1 MDHIW
6 TLCLVHLAHGCIW
19 KPERCS
25 ISFKNLGLS
34 LPKFKRIEC
43 KWNDKNEKEYDLCL
57 EVDYEVNK
65 ASDVAV
71 LSKVNNLA
79 TVFWGKL
86 LNETTKVAAT
96 IEDLSN
102 PDDIE
107 VNHFLDTIPLIIA
120 LIYFSVP

>member
-1 MDHIW
+1 M
-6 TLCLVHLAHGCIW
+6 
-19 KPERCS
+19 
-25 ISFKNLGLS
+25 
-34 LPKFKRIEC
+34 
-43 KWNDKNEKEYDLCL
+43 
-57 EVDYEVNK
+57 EVDYEVDK

-107 VNHFLDTIPLIIA
+107 VNHFPDTIPLIIA
-120 LIYFSVP
+120 LIQIYVP